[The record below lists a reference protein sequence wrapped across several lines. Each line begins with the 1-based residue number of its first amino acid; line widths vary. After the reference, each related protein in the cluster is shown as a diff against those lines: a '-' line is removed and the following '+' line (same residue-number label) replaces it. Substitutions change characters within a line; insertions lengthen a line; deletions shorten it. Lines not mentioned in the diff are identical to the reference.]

1 MHESELKSFI
11 SKKLNYFRVRKNV
24 SAREMSL
31 AIGQSDNY
39 INSIE
44 NERVT
49 PSIQMLYIIC
59 EYLEVSAEEFLRE
72 TKTKDY
78 YLKEINKKLMEY
90 ESEQLENIL
99 LMLKSI

>member
-1 MHESELKSFI
+1 MHELDLRSFI
-11 SKKLNYFRVRKNV
+11 SKKLNYFRIRKNV

-44 NERVT
+44 NKRVT

-59 EYLEVSAEEFLRE
+59 EYLDVPVEEFLSE
-72 TKTKDY
+72 PKTKDY
-78 YLKEINKKLMEY
+78 YLKEINKELVDFDA
-90 ESEQLENIL
+90 EQLATIL
-99 LMLKSI
+99 AMLKSL

>member
-1 MHESELKSFI
+1 MNETELRSFI
-11 SKKLNYFRVRKNV
+11 SKKLNYFRLKMKV

-44 NERVT
+44 NKRVT
-49 PSIQMLYIIC
+49 PSIQMLYTIC
-59 EYLEVSAEEFLRE
+59 EYLDVPVDEFLSE

-78 YLKEINKKLMEY
+78 YLKEINKRLVELDG
-90 ESEQLENIL
+90 EQLVSIL
-99 LMLKSI
+99 AMLKSL

>member
-1 MHESELKSFI
+1 MNETELKDFLAN
-11 SKKLNYFRVRKNV
+11 KLSYFRSRKNV

-44 NERVT
+44 NKRVT

-59 EYLEVSAEEFLRE
+59 EYLEISVEEFLRE
-72 TKTKDY
+72 TRSKEF
-78 YLKEINKKLMEY
+78 YLKEINKELSDL
-90 ESEQLENIL
+90 ESEQLEYIL
-99 LMLKSI
+99 GMLKNL

>member
-1 MHESELKSFI
+1 MNETELKDFLAN
-11 SKKLNYFRVRKNV
+11 KLSYFRSRKNV

-44 NERVT
+44 NKRVT

-59 EYLEVSAEEFLRE
+59 EYLEISVEEFLRE
-72 TKTKDY
+72 TRSKES
-78 YLKEINKKLMEY
+78 YLKEINKELSDL
-90 ESEQLENIL
+90 ESEQLEYIL
-99 LMLKSI
+99 GMLKNL

>member
-1 MHESELKSFI
+1 MHESELKRFI
-11 SKKLNYFRVRKNV
+11 SKKLSYFRSRKNV

-49 PSIQMLYIIC
+49 PSIQMLYVIC
-59 EYLEVSAEEFLRE
+59 DYLDVTVEEFLRE
-72 TKTKDY
+72 TRSKEY
-78 YLKEINKKLMEY
+78 YLKEINKRLMGY
-90 ESEQLENIL
+90 ESEQLEHIL
-99 LMLKSI
+99 LMLKSF

>member
-1 MHESELKSFI
+1 MHETDLRIFI
-11 SKKLNYFRVRKNV
+11 SKKLNYFRLKKNV

-44 NERVT
+44 NKRVT

-59 EYLEVSAEEFLRE
+59 EYLDVPVYEFLNE

-78 YLKEINKKLMEY
+78 YLKEINKKLVSL

-99 LMLKSI
+99 AMLKSF

>member
-1 MHESELKSFI
+1 MHESDLRNFI
-11 SKKLNYFRVRKNV
+11 SKKLNYFRLKKNV

-44 NERVT
+44 NKRVT

-59 EYLEVSAEEFLRE
+59 EYLDVPVNEFLNE

-78 YLKEINKKLMEY
+78 YLKEINKKLVEF
-90 ESEQLENIL
+90 ESEQLESIL
-99 LMLKSI
+99 AMLKSL

>member
-1 MHESELKSFI
+1 MHESDLRSFI
-11 SKKLNYFRVRKNV
+11 SKKLAYFRTRKNV

-44 NERVT
+44 NKRVT

-59 EYLEVSAEEFLRE
+59 EYLDVPVEEFLSEIR
-72 TKTKDY
+72 TKDY
-78 YLKEINKKLMEY
+78 YLKEINKKLMNY
-90 ESEQLENIL
+90 DSEQLEIIL
-99 LMLKSI
+99 AMLKSL